1 MEQLSVSQVAAVG
14 KIRTDA
20 IALRDNAVETLDHIA
35 YMSNVDKAKLADVR
49 DAIRYQARVA
59 VHFHPDR
66 PVGSGV
72 VADGLLHDG
81 IYRNQFETQISN
93 GLVAPH
99 AGGYRDQ
106 WEQRLFGT
114 SYNNTDLAARPKY
127 GALDLTLASDGP
139 APRFGSCYFILKDHV
154 SCRATFTF
162 GGSQDE
168 PGARGTVDEFDAI
181 LAALLEDSFTNDTA
195 LGMRDVR
202 PAQLLD
208 ALLYKLK
215 GQQSS
220 DSAKSHNLDHLIEA
234 QVHGSIR
241 LDRDVSVLVA
251 DGSFMSGS
259 VGDTL
264 RKMGAK
270 FGFETRFNSGYELSP
285 ELVPSDFRGPRMPVI
300 ARMVNGNVT
309 AKSIGELAQN
319 LPQDVTVQELKLL
332 WHILVR
338 FG

>member
-1 MEQLSVSQVAAVG
+1 MEHLSTSQIAAVD
-14 KIRTDA
+14 KIRADA

-35 YMSNVDKAKLADVR
+35 YMSNVDQSVLADVR
-49 DAIRYQARVA
+49 DAIRHHARVA
-59 VHFHPDR
+59 IHFHPDR
-66 PVGSGV
+66 PVGNGV

-81 IYRNQFETQISN
+81 IYKNQFETQISN
-93 GLVAPH
+93 GLVAPQ

-114 SYNNTDLAARPKY
+114 SYNSTELAARPKY

-154 SCRATFTF
+154 SCRTTLTF

-181 LAALLEDSFTNDTA
+181 LAALLEESFINDTA
-195 LGMRDVR
+195 LGMRNVR
-202 PAQLLD
+202 PAQVLD
-208 ALLYKLK
+208 ALLQKLK
-215 GQQSS
+215 VQQSS
-220 DSAKSHNLDHLIEA
+220 ASMKSHNLDHLIEA
-234 QVHGSIR
+234 QVHGPIR
-241 LDRDVSVLVA
+241 LDRDISVLVA
-251 DGSFMSGS
+251 DGSFLSGS

-264 RKMGAK
+264 RNMGAK
-270 FGFETRFNSGYELSP
+270 FGFETKFNSGYELPP
-285 ELVPSDFRGPRMPVI
+285 ELVPNDFRGPRMPDI
-300 ARMVNGNVT
+300 ARILNGKVT
-309 AKSIGELAQN
+309 AKNIGKLAQD

-332 WHILVR
+332 WHVLVR